1 VIAHYKL
8 KHGSDTFPP
17 QKGVYSG
24 VQASGNGDSSDA
36 SNLDATFLRGIQ
48 PSNDE
53 GVVQF
58 ESIFPGHYTGRA
70 THIHG
75 MYTEKHLAWE
85 KAASA
90 SFFTT
95 N

>member
-17 QKGVYSG
+17 Q
-24 VQASGNGDSSDA
+24 NGDSSDA